1 MKKIIIIGS
10 SGFIGKSI
18 KDYIKKRI
26 NISKVF
32 SYSRSEKKIL
42 LQLKNYQQLII
53 LFTAL
58 IVKKLKKVRNILTSL
73 SNYW

>member
-18 KDYIKKRI
+18 KDYIKKKEL
-26 NISKVF
+26 ISQKYF
-32 SYSRSEKKIL
+32 HTLDQKKKIL

-53 LFTAL
+53 LFIVL
-58 IVKKLKKVRNILTSL
+58 IVKKLKKVRDILTTL
-73 SNYW
+73 SNY